1 MGTYYEGELMD
12 DPCSA
17 DLKRAAAQKG
27 KVAEELYTL
36 LLYLEKQ
43 RSIQINQ
50 KPKLLKKL
58 EKIDGIVFTREK
70 EIKETKELLLKN
82 YQIDVDVTRTLKK
95 L

>member
-1 MGTYYEGELMD
+1 MSNYYEDELME
-12 DPCSA
+12 DPSGG
-17 DLKRAAAQKG
+17 DLKKAASRKG
-27 KVAEELYTL
+27 RVAEELYTL

-58 EKIDGIVFTREK
+58 EKIDGIVATREK
-70 EIKETKELLLKN
+70 EIKETKDVLLNN
-82 YQIDVDVTRTLKK
+82 YQIDVDVIRTLKK